1 MEQALAQLP
10 QQIVNG
16 LTLGTVYALL
26 ALGYSMVYGILKML
40 NFAHGDVF
48 MVGAFAGWGVLCLF
62 TRGGALAANP
72 FVVLILMTVAAV
84 AATSVLGGLIE
95 RLAYRPLHGS
105 SRLAPLISALGVSI
119 ILENAAMLLTAGR
132 AKAYQT
138 EMLIPPAWT
147 VQLGGATISA
157 TRLAIFVASV
167 AIMLALDF
175 AVSRTMLG
183 KAMRATSED
192 PEAAEYMG
200 VRTSGVIA
208 ATFIIGSGL
217 AGIAGVMI
225 GLYYMQVDFIM
236 GFSAGLKAFTAA
248 VLGGIG
254 SIRGAMAGGIVL
266 GLAESLGVLFVAPV
280 YKDAIVFLVLI
291 ATLILKP
298 AGILGEHAHEKV

>member
-10 QQIVNG
+10 QQVVNG
-16 LTLGTVYALL
+16 LTLGSVYALL

-48 MVGAFAGWGVLCLF
+48 MVGAFAGWGVLHLL
-62 TRGGALAANP
+62 TPGGALAAHP
-72 FVVLILMTVAAV
+72 LIVLLAMAMAAV
-84 AATSVLGGLIE
+84 VATSLLGGAIE
-95 RLAYRPLHGS
+95 RFAYRPLRKS

-138 EMLIPPAWT
+138 ELLIPQNWT
-147 VQLGGATISA
+147 VRAGGAIISA
-157 TRLAIFVASV
+157 TRLAIIGVSV
-167 AIMLALDF
+167 ALMFALDF

-183 KAMRATSED
+183 KAMRATSQD
-192 PEAAEYMG
+192 REAAEYMG
-200 VRTSGVIA
+200 VRTTGVIT
-208 ATFIIGSGL
+208 ATFVIGSAL

-225 GLYYMQVDFIM
+225 GLYYMQVDFVI

-254 SIRGAMAGGIVL
+254 SIRGAMVGGLVL

-280 YKDAIVFLVLI
+280 YKDAIVFAVLI
-291 ATLILKP
+291 ASLILRP
-298 AGILGEHAHEKV
+298 AGLLGEQVREKV

>member
-1 MEQALAQLP
+1 MEQTLAQLP

-16 LTLGTVYALL
+16 LTLGSVYALL

-48 MVGAFAGWGVLCLF
+48 MVGAFAGWGVLYLL

-72 FVVLILMTVAAV
+72 LLVLLAMTLAAV
-84 AATSVLGGLIE
+84 AATSLLGGAIE
-95 RLAYRPLHGS
+95 RLAYRPLRGS

-138 EMLIPPAWT
+138 EILIPPGWT
-147 VQLGGATISA
+147 VYAAGATISA
-157 TRLAIFVASV
+157 TRLAIIATSV

-192 PEAAEYMG
+192 LEAAEYMG
-200 VRTSGVIA
+200 VRTTGVIA
-208 ATFIIGSGL
+208 TTFIIGSGL
-217 AGIAGVMI
+217 AGVAGVMI

-254 SIRGAMAGGIVL
+254 SMRGAMAGGIVL
-266 GLAESLGVLFVAPV
+266 GLAESLGMLFVAPV
-280 YKDAIVFLVLI
+280 YKDAIVFSVLI
-291 ATLILKP
+291 VALILKP
-298 AGILGEHAHEKV
+298 AGILGVQAREKV